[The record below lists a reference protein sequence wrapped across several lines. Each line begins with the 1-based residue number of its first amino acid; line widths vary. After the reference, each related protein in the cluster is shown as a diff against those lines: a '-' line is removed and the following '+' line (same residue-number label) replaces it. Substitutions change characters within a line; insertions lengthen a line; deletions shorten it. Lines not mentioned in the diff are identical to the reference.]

1 MFDENENEIFKSTI
15 IEANESEPHEEE
27 KSIVQDVVQNETH
40 NDMRDAVKSTI
51 QQDTPVSEPFSGVV
65 REQVKEPAKK
75 KKWVSKSLRFVAMA
89 AVFGLVAGCVF
100 YGINYAADKTM
111 GTNVVIP
118 KETEK
123 ETTGITVNRS
133 DPGLTASQ
141 MTSTSIMDVSKIV
154 EKNMPS
160 AVAITGSTTVN
171 YSFNPFFPSSY
182 ESPISGSGVIIGQN
196 DTELL
201 IVSNAHVVEGI
212 NDLTV
217 TFIDGS
223 TAGAV
228 LKGAKTN
235 KDIAVIA
242 VKLSDLSADT
252 LASIAIVEIGDSDSL
267 KMGQPVIAI
276 GNALGEGQSS
286 NVGWISALDRTI
298 TIESTEYENLIMT
311 DAAINPG
318 NSGGALLNMDGQLV
332 GITSAKYSDEKVEG
346 MGYAIPISSVED
358 IINDLMNRQIRTKV
372 DESKIG
378 YLGINGLDV
387 TKDISRSYNW
397 PEGVLI
403 TIIGD
408 GSPAQQAGLLKNDIL
423 FEFDGQSITSI
434 DELHDF
440 IEYYE
445 AGETVEVKFYRLT
458 DGEFRENSIQITLG
472 NRSQQQ

>member
-1 MFDENENEIFKSTI
+1 MFDENENDILKNTM
-15 IEANESEPHEEE
+15 IEASESGLHEDE
-27 KSIVQDVVQNETH
+27 KSVVQDSVQNES
-40 NDMRDAVKSTI
+40 RDDI
-51 QQDTPVSEPFSGVV
+51 QGVV
-65 REQVKEPAKK
+65 KNTVQQESSVSDIVREPVKK
-75 KKWVSKSLRFVAMA
+75 KKWFSASLRFVAKA

-100 YGINYAADKTM
+100 YGINYAADKAM

-118 KETEK
+118 TETEK

-133 DPGLTASQ
+133 DPALMASQ

-171 YSFNPFFPSSY
+171 YSFNPFFPNSY
-182 ESPISGSGVIIGQN
+182 EAPVSGSGVIIGQN

-242 VKLSDLSADT
+242 VKLTDLSAET

-372 DESKIG
+372 DTDKIG

-387 TKDISRSYNW
+387 TRDISRSYNW

-403 TIIGD
+403 TIIGE
-408 GSPAQQAGLLKNDIL
+408 GSPAQQAGILKNDII
-423 FEFDGQSITSI
+423 FEFDGQGVTSI
-434 DELHDF
+434 DELHDL

-445 AGETVEVKFYRLT
+445 AGETVEVKYYRLA
-458 DGEFRENSIQITLG
+458 DGEFKENSIQVTLG
-472 NRSQQQ
+472 NRSQ

>member
-1 MFDENENEIFKSTI
+1 MFDENENEIFKNTI
-15 IEANESEPHEEE
+15 IEANESGLQDEN
-27 KSIVQDVVQNETH
+27 SIMQDTLQNESKDDAQDVVKNT
-40 NDMRDAVKSTI
+40 A
-51 QQDTPVSEPFSGVV
+51 QQEPPVSQPSVSDIV
-65 REQVKEPAKK
+65 REPVKEPVKK
-75 KKWVSKSLRFVAMA
+75 KKWFSASLRFVAKA
-89 AVFGLVAGCVF
+89 AVFGMVAGCVF
-100 YGINYAADKTM
+100 YGINYAADKAM

-118 KETEK
+118 TETEK

-133 DPGLTASQ
+133 DPALMASQ

-171 YSFNPFFPSSY
+171 YSFNPFFPNSY
-182 ESPISGSGVIIGQN
+182 EAPVSGSGVIIGQN

-228 LKGAKTN
+228 LKGSKTN

-242 VKLSDLSADT
+242 VKLTDLSAET

-311 DAAINPG
+311 DAASEYG
-318 NSGGALLNMDGQLV
+318 
-332 GITSAKYSDEKVEG
+332 
-346 MGYAIPISSVED
+346 
-358 IINDLMNRQIRTKV
+358 RTACR
-372 DESKIG
+372 D
-378 YLGINGLDV
+378 YLREI
-387 TKDISRSYNW
+387 
-397 PEGVLI
+397 
-403 TIIGD
+403 
-408 GSPAQQAGLLKNDIL
+408 
-423 FEFDGQSITSI
+423 
-434 DELHDF
+434 
-440 IEYYE
+440 
-445 AGETVEVKFYRLT
+445 
-458 DGEFRENSIQITLG
+458 FR
-472 NRSQQQ
+472 